1 MNRILILAALL
12 AGCYNR
18 PETVQQV
25 NADFRVETLFT
36 KDGCTVY
43 RFEDGGTRRYFTNC
57 RGAVTWR
64 EGCGKNCTR
73 DVAVSGGV
81 Q

>member
-1 MNRILILAALL
+1 MKRILILAVLL
-12 AGCYNR
+12 AGCYKH
-18 PETVQQV
+18 PESIQQV
-25 NADFRVETLFT
+25 NAEFNVETLFT

-43 RFEDGGTRRYFTNC
+43 RFADGGTQRYFTNC
-57 RGAVTWR
+57 RGTVAWH

-73 DVAVSGGV
+73 DVAVSGGA